1 MWYQTMMR
9 PSVTLVL
16 LLGAAALGACGNDDE
31 EEQEPEVETMRVVIG
46 ETTVNFGNGGCT
58 PSVATVTIPTGGA
71 PVTASFLKAD
81 GSPETIV
88 TDAEFELKVEPAGR
102 FTRTGG
108 FAGTISGGAAGTTTF
123 SFSLFHKEEQHED
136 YGPCQLPIVVQ

>member
-1 MWYQTMMR
+1 MPYQLMIR
-9 PSVTLVL
+9 RSLTLVL
-16 LLGAAALGACGNDDE
+16 LLGAAALGACGDDE

-58 PSVATVTIPTGGA
+58 PSVASVTIPTGGA

-88 TDAEFELKVEPAGR
+88 TEAEFELKVEPAGR
-102 FTRTGG
+102 FTRTSG
-108 FAGTISGGAAGTTTF
+108 FAGTISGGTAGTTTF